1 MLCGGQPAC
10 CVISTTFYFLARLRV
25 QVEQDRQRKLGNQ
38 LRDLKEDYL
47 SLQGKETDVSEKVIN
62 IFLFI

>member
-1 MLCGGQPAC
+1 M
-10 CVISTTFYFLARLRV
+10 
-25 QVEQDRQRKLGNQ
+25 EQDRQRKLGNQ

-62 IFLFI
+62 IFLII